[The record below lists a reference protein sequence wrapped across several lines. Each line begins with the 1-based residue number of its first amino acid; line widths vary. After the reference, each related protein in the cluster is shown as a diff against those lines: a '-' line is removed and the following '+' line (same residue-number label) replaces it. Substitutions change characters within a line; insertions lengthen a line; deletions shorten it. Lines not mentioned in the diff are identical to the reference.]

1 MFYSEDTFPNMDPD
15 LLIQY
20 IWKDG
25 VLEIAIVNEL
35 RDLLRADKT
44 NGPLCHIPKE
54 FGICGHQI
62 KREEFRRDLGFRIR
76 IKMECPEKFT
86 WDPPDVFEKRSIT
99 VSYQENSEPMAYF
112 YWEKKTGAIKAG
124 LSADLMAV
132 SGDPSNDIQDLFN
145 CTDVVM
151 AGQLVK
157 RDRRALI

>member
-54 FGICGHQI
+54 FGICGNQRM
-62 KREEFRRDLGFRIR
+62 KRNSVNRLGMKRNLRRGLKVLGILFLVGCWT
-76 IKMECPEKFT
+76 MFGYQTFT
-86 WDPPDVFEKRSIT
+86 SSNPFQYHIPGISIGH
-99 VSYQENSEPMAYF
+99 S
-112 YWEKKTGAIKAG
+112 TGDHLLPS
-124 LSADLMAV
+124 LSVGGRGAMVA
-132 SGDPSNDIQDLFN
+132 
-145 CTDVVM
+145 M
-151 AGQLVK
+151 
-157 RDRRALI
+157 